1 MAALEAAQRQDTAA
15 LRQEIA
21 DLGSAQRQD
30 MATLESAQRED
41 MAALRQEIVATNR
54 RLDSHFRWLVGIQ
67 FGMVGLLVTI
77 LLKVL

>member
-1 MAALEAAQRQDTAA
+1 MSEQVEHRQGRMEGILEQVVARLDSLEAAQRQEIVA

-21 DLGSAQRQD
+21 
-30 MATLESAQRED
+30 
-41 MAALRQEIVATNR
+41 ATNR
-54 RLDSHFRWLVGIQ
+54 RLDSQFRWLVGIL

>member
-1 MAALEAAQRQDTAA
+1 MSEQQVEHRQGRMEGILEQVVTRLDSLEAAQRQEIAA

-21 DLGSAQRQD
+21 S
-30 MATLESAQRED
+30 
-41 MAALRQEIVATNR
+41 TNR
-54 RLDSHFRWLVGIQ
+54 RLDSQFRWLVGIL